1 MPLYGSRVGLSHLL
15 QAQAHMCP
23 STQATVPHHAASEGS
38 AGLAKRL
45 LHVELGFCH
54 SQTVSKAEQAAP
66 DTVCAR
72 RAVRRA
78 DWQRCFSASKAPG
91 LISLSKA

>member
-1 MPLYGSRVGLSHLL
+1 MLDFHIYSKLELTR
-15 QAQAHMCP
+15 AQAP
-23 STQATVPHHAASEGS
+23 KSLSPRHAASEGS
-38 AGLAKRL
+38 AGLAKPP
-45 LHVELGFCH
+45 LHLDLSFCH

-66 DTVCAR
+66 DTACAR

-78 DWQRCFSASKAPG
+78 DWQHCFSASEAPG